1 MIYCAFM
8 KTNRSKTTPFV
19 RVFIVFFV
27 FSLIPAATMMGQVEE
42 KLRTLPHPLVQI
54 LGTEGSVG
62 STITDV
68 DDISL
73 APAID
78 GVDEAIRELDRI
90 GANIISERLILVEG
104 DVSDRDL
111 LRVYNALLGVSDL
124 AGLEYLNIEKN
135 VRHTLFDESYRI
147 DSPDDRSREPDLS
160 VTGIPPEINIY
171 VFQQLPPFGDVVQ
184 DYGFVRL
191 FDDGYVGFAFS
202 STNREELRYRRIR
215 VVKPGEMRT
224 YAWFV
229 RGENYILMYGIG
241 AARVFTGFGLFR
253 DRIENS
259 FTSRTNGLFDWLST
273 NYLELR

>member
-1 MIYCAFM
+1 M